1 MKLSGYYLVYLYL
14 ECATFIILPQSN
26 LRLKM
31 LSEQQIIEGCL
42 KNNRKTQ
49 KLLYEMYASKFLGMC
64 MRYAKDKQEAEDI
77 LQDGFLKIFGRI
89 SQFSGIGSFEGWM
102 KRIIINTAI
111 TNYRQNL
118 KHYYKQSIDDVNE
131 TDFETTN
138 VEQEYS
144 LEELLKVVQDLP
156 PGYRMVF
163 NMFAIE
169 GFQHKEI
176 AQMMGIDVTTSKS
189 QYSRARKL
197 LRTKLAELKK
207 EKMEF

>member
-1 MKLSGYYLVYLYL
+1 
-14 ECATFIILPQSN
+14 
-26 LRLKM
+26 
-31 LSEQQIIEGCL
+31 
-42 KNNRKTQ
+42 
-49 KLLYEMYASKFLGMC
+49 MYASKFLGMC

-131 TDFETTN
+131 TDFEITS

-176 AQMMGIDVTTSKS
+176 AQMMGVDVTTSKS

-197 LRTKLAELKK
+197 LRSKLAELKK
-207 EKMEF
+207 EKIEY

>member
-1 MKLSGYYLVYLYL
+1 
-14 ECATFIILPQSN
+14 
-26 LRLKM
+26 M

-42 KNNRKTQ
+42 KNNRNIQ
-49 KLLYEMYASKFLGMC
+49 KILYELYTSKFLGMC

-118 KHYYKQSIDDVNE
+118 KHYYKQSIDEVNE
-131 TDFETTN
+131 KDFEITI

-144 LEELLKVVQDLP
+144 LEELLKVVQELP

-176 AQMMGIDVTTSKS
+176 AQMMGIDITTSKS

-197 LRTKLAELKK
+197 LRTKLSELKK
-207 EKMEF
+207 EKIEIVFNE

>member
-1 MKLSGYYLVYLYL
+1 
-14 ECATFIILPQSN
+14 
-26 LRLKM
+26 M

-131 TDFETTN
+131 TDFEITS

-176 AQMMGIDVTTSKS
+176 AQMMGVDVTTSKS

-197 LRTKLAELKK
+197 LRSKLAELKK
-207 EKMEF
+207 EKIEY

>member
-1 MKLSGYYLVYLYL
+1 
-14 ECATFIILPQSN
+14 
-26 LRLKM
+26 M

-42 KNNRKTQ
+42 KNNRNTQ
-49 KLLYEMYASKFLGMC
+49 KMLYEMYSSKFLGMC

-89 SQFSGIGSFEGWM
+89 SQFSGTGSFEGWM

-118 KHYYKQSIDDVNE
+118 KHYYKQSIDDTNE
-131 TDFETTN
+131 SDFETN
-138 VEQEYS
+138 NIEQEYS
-144 LEELLKVVQDLP
+144 LDELLKVVQELP

-176 AQMMGIDVTTSKS
+176 AQMMSIDVTTSKS

-207 EKMEF
+207 EKMEFINNG